1 MSEYIKLDETYAD
14 RMTLRKAIIA
24 SHPDIAIQASPQAT
38 SAVNELYSW
47 LTSTYLPTRY
57 PKAFKR
63 STLDTPSH
71 LINNATGTFIPF
83 TPPSNPRETLKLL
96 GENID
101 QDFLILLKDEKNGQ
115 YRLQAYVTCFPSG
128 FNTKEKF
135 GMRLSEIHGPVPRYG
150 EKLER
155 SMDRFFDRLEVGKL
169 VGRVNVCFPAV
180 QVVDWEYLANVISGQ

>member
-1 MSEYIKLDETYAD
+1 MA
-14 RMTLRKAIIA
+14 LRKSIIA
-24 SHPDIAIQASPQAT
+24 SHPDIALQAAPEAIP
-38 SAVNELYSW
+38 AVNELYTW

-57 PKAFKR
+57 PNTY
-63 STLDTPSH
+63 TLSLQDSPSN
-71 LINNATGTFIPF
+71 LINNATGTFIPL
-83 TPPSNPRETLKLL
+83 TPPPDPREALELL

-101 QDFLILLKDEKNGQ
+101 QDFLILLKDNKSGQ
-115 YRLQAYVTCFPSG
+115 YSLQAYATCFPSG

-150 EKLER
+150 EKLEK

-180 QVVDWEYLANVISGQ
+180 QVVDWEYFANVISGQ